1 MLSAFSCQ
9 LIVSIRVRAPERRPL
24 TEKKQILKSASIISL
39 VTIVSRVLGYVRD
52 QRIALLLG
60 TTPAAD
66 AYVLAYRIP
75 NLFRRLVAEGSM
87 TASFIPV
94 FSSYMREKTKE
105 EVWEFANK
113 LFWTLA
119 LVAAVITVLGMVF
132 SPSVVRLFAGQNI
145 AGLQAVELNRIIFPY
160 LFFVSLAAL
169 AMGILNCFHVFGLP
183 AATPVFLNLATIVF
197 TFAIVRNYFKDA
209 ATSIAVG
216 VLVGGV
222 LQFLIQVPLLVR
234 KGMNFNFGISFS
246 HPAIKDVAKLMI
258 PRLFGIGIG
267 QINLL
272 IDTRFATA
280 SMMPVGSLAALYLA
294 DRVMELVLGGYAIA
308 VATAILPMMSH
319 QAAAKDYEA
328 LKKTLSFSVRI
339 VAFITIPAALGLMI
353 LREPIIRVL
362 FQHGQFFES
371 STRLTAR
378 ALLYYSIGLPAL
390 ASVKLIVP
398 AFYSTRDT
406 KTPVIIASISLV
418 LNIVLNIVFM
428 QFFFKR
434 VQNGGPALA
443 TALATFFDFFA
454 LFIIFRLRYGAMG
467 TMGILRSFS
476 KISLCAGIMGVA
488 CWFGNYYTTFT
499 IHSRFLVQLLVFT
512 GLILGA
518 TVLYLA
524 LAWIFR
530 CHEIEEVYGIATRRR
545 VGDGYAEP

>member
-1 MLSAFSCQ
+1 LFSLGLSREF
-9 LIVSIRVRAPERRPL
+9 RAL
-24 TEKKQILKSASIISL
+24 TDKKQILKSASIITL
-39 VTIVSRVLGYVRD
+39 VTLVSRVLGYVRD

-94 FSSYMREKTKE
+94 FTGYMRERTKQ
-105 EVWEFANK
+105 EVWEFANR

-119 LVAAVITVLGMVF
+119 VVAAVITILGMVF
-132 SPSVVRLFAGQNI
+132 SPSVVHLFAGKNV
-145 AGLQAVELNRIIFPY
+145 AGAQAVELNRIIFPY
-160 LFFVSLAAL
+160 LFFIALAAL
-169 AMGILNCFHVFGLP
+169 AMGILNCFDIFGLP
-183 AATPVFLNLATIVF
+183 AATPVLLNVATIFFSLGIVF
-197 TFAIVRNYFKDA
+197 RHFKDP
-209 ATSIAVG
+209 ATALAVG

-222 LQFLIQVPLLVR
+222 LQFLIQVPLLVQ
-234 KGMNFNFGISFS
+234 KGMKFNFGISFS
-246 HPAIKDVAKLMI
+246 HPAIRDVARLMV

-280 SMMPVGSLAALYLA
+280 SMMPEGSLAALYLA

-319 QAAAKDYEA
+319 QAAANDYGA
-328 LKKTLSFSVRI
+328 LKKTLAFSVRI
-339 VAFITIPAALGLMI
+339 VAFITVPAALGLMI

-362 FQHGQFFES
+362 FQHGQFVAA

-398 AFYSTRDT
+398 AFYSARDT
-406 KTPVIIASISLV
+406 KTPVIVAFISMV
-418 LNIVLNIVFM
+418 MNVVLNIVFL

-443 TALATFFDFFA
+443 TALACFFDFFA
-454 LFIIFRLRYGAMG
+454 LFIIFRLRYGSMG
-467 TMGILRSFS
+467 TLDILRSFS

-488 CWFGNYYTTFT
+488 CWLGARYTEFT
-499 IHSRFLVQLLVFT
+499 IHSSFLIQLLVFA
-512 GLILGA
+512 GLIFGA
-518 TVLYLA
+518 TALYLA

-530 CHEIEEVYGIATRRR
+530 CHEIQEVYGIAVRRR
-545 VGDGYAEP
+545 VGGYVEP